1 MFNLVAHCTGLIYQE
16 GKFLLPFITNVLISL
31 WRSSWSNTEL
41 KVKFQPVLW
50 NPCAWN
56 QTTNNN
62 KNPPKNNPQS
72 RNKNG
77 RDMPNTYKS
86 NSRCSLSFLKHHL
99 CTFLPDKKDAYRVT
113 CILTYPETIKLSS
126 HQSWKKWCVNCETF
140 QCLKI
145 ELPVVGNILCT
156 CRERGEE
163 KNVSEA
169 NNMKAVMR
177 ESTALRCW

>member
-62 KNPPKNNPQS
+62 KNHKNPPKNNPQS
-72 RNKNG
+72 QNKNG

-99 CTFLPDKKDAYRVT
+99 CTFLPDKKRCLPSHLYFDLSWNHQVIIT
-113 CILTYPETIKLSS
+113 SIMKKMMCKLWNFS
-126 HQSWKKWCVNCETF
+126 
-140 QCLKI
+140 
-145 ELPVVGNILCT
+145 
-156 CRERGEE
+156 
-163 KNVSEA
+163 VSENRA
-169 NNMKAVMR
+169 AC
-177 ESTALRCW
+177 CWQYPVYMQGTGRGKKM